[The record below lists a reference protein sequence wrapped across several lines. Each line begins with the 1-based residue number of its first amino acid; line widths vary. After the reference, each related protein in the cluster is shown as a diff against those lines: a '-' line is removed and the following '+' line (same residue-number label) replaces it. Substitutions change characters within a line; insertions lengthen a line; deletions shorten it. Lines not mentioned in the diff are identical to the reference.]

1 MVQPFGGAL
10 ARNLLMFP
18 QDGGQL
24 QRLQMV
30 GKQDLRGLG
39 QSAASDI
46 RAM

>member
-1 MVQPFGGAL
+1 MVQSFSGAL
-10 ARNLLMFP
+10 ARNLLMLP
-18 QDGGQL
+18 QERGQL

-39 QSAASDI
+39 HSATSDI